1 MIPLMLDLT
10 GRRVLI
16 FGGGDVGA
24 RKATYFEHEAEVT
37 VISRSFS
44 PDLDGLAVRRQEADL
59 LELSD
64 EALRG
69 FLSGAF
75 LAVAATPDSGLND
88 RIGRLCAEAGVLF
101 NNAAGEPGDVIIPS
115 VVRGSRYLV
124 AISTRG
130 KSPAVSRYLRTRL
143 EADYADLDKMIEL
156 QEEVRSMLRE
166 TEPAQAQRSRI
177 LWKIL
182 LDDEIRA
189 ALATDYGRARALAIE
204 RYLHA

>member
-16 FGGGDVGA
+16 FGGGGVGA
-24 RKATYFEHEAEVT
+24 RKAAFFEHEAEVT

-44 PDLDGLAVRRQEADL
+44 PELDALAIRRQEADL
-59 LELSD
+59 SVLSD
-64 EALRG
+64 ETFQG
-69 FLSGAF
+69 FLQGAF
-75 LAVAATPDSGLND
+75 LAVAATPDPGLND

-101 NNAAGEPGDVIIPS
+101 NNAAGVPGDVIIPS
-115 VVRGSRYLV
+115 VVRGSRFLV

-143 EADYADLDKMIEL
+143 EAEYADLDKMIEL

-166 TEPAQAQRSRI
+166 TEPVQAERSRI
-177 LWKIL
+177 LWSIL
-182 LDDEIRA
+182 SDDEIRA

>member
-24 RKATYFEHEAEVT
+24 RKAAFFEHEAEVT
-37 VISRSFS
+37 VFSRSFS
-44 PDLDGLAVRRQEADL
+44 PDLDGLAIRRREADL
-59 LELSD
+59 SALSD

-69 FLSGAF
+69 FLRGVF
-75 LAVAATPDSGLND
+75 LAVAATPDPALND

-115 VVRGSRYLV
+115 VVRGSRFLV

-130 KSPAVSRYLRTRL
+130 RSPAVSRYLRTRL

-156 QEEVRSMLRE
+156 QEEIRSMLRE
-166 TEPAQAQRSRI
+166 TEPVQAERSRI
-177 LWKIL
+177 LWNVL
-182 LDDEIRA
+182 RDDEIRA

>member
-1 MIPLMLDLT
+1 MLDLT

-24 RKATYFEHEAEVT
+24 RKAAYFEHEAEVT

-44 PDLDGLAVRRQEADL
+44 PDLDGLVIERREAA
-59 LELSD
+59 LSTLPD

-69 FLSGAF
+69 LLAGAF
-75 LAVAATPDSGLND
+75 LAVAATPDPGLND
-88 RIGRLCAEAGVLF
+88 RIGQLCAGSGVLF
-101 NNAAGEPGDVIIPS
+101 NNAAGVPGDVIGPS
-115 VVRGSRYLV
+115 VVRGSRYLG

-130 KSPAVSRYLRTRL
+130 KSPAVSRYLRMRL
-143 EADYADLDKMIEL
+143 EAEYADLDRMIDL
-156 QEEVRSMLRE
+156 QDEMRSMLKE
-166 TEPAQAQRSRI
+166 AEPVQEERSRT

-182 LDDEIRA
+182 QDDEIWG
-189 ALATDYGRARALAIE
+189 ALASDYDRARAMAIK

>member
-24 RKATYFEHEAEVT
+24 RKAAYFEHEAEVT

-44 PDLDGLAVRRQEADL
+44 PDLDGLAIRRQEADL
-59 LELSD
+59 STLPD

-69 FLSGAF
+69 LLQGAF
-75 LAVAATPDSGLND
+75 LAVAATPDTGLND
-88 RIGRLCAEAGVLF
+88 RIGKVCAGSGVLF

-124 AISTRG
+124 AISTHG
-130 KSPAVSRYLRTRL
+130 KSPAVSRYLRMRL
-143 EADYADLDKMIEL
+143 ETEYADLDRMIDL
-156 QEEVRSMLRE
+156 QDEMRSMLRE
-166 TEPAQAQRSRI
+166 VEPVQAERSRI
-177 LWKIL
+177 LWSIL
-182 LDDEIRA
+182 RDEEVWGT
-189 ALATDYGRARALAIE
+189 LASDYERARAIAIE
-204 RYLHA
+204 RHLHA

>member
-24 RKATYFEHEAEVT
+24 RKAAYFEHEAEVT

-44 PDLDGLAVRRQEADL
+44 PRLDALLVRREEVDL
-59 LELSD
+59 ASLPD
-64 EALRG
+64 EAIGEL
-69 FLSGAF
+69 LDGAF
-75 LAVAATPDSGLND
+75 LAVAATPDPALNN
-88 RIGRLCAEAGVLF
+88 RIGRLCAAAGILF

-115 VVRGSRYLV
+115 LVRGRNYLL

-130 KSPAVSRYLRTRL
+130 KSPAVSRYLRMRL
-143 EADYADLDKMIEL
+143 ESEYANLDRMIDL
-156 QEEVRSMLRE
+156 QEEIRSTLRE
-166 TEPAQAQRSRI
+166 IEPVQAERSRT

-182 LDDEIRA
+182 LDDEIWE
-189 ALATDYGRARALAIE
+189 ALATDYGRARELAIS
-204 RYLHA
+204 RYLHV

>member
-1 MIPLMLDLT
+1 MIPLMLDLA

-24 RKATYFEHEAEVT
+24 RKAAYFEHEAEVT

-44 PDLDGLAVRRQEADL
+44 PGLEGLAIRRQEADL
-59 LELSD
+59 SALSD
-64 EALRG
+64 DELRG
-69 FLSGAF
+69 LLAGAF
-75 LAVAATPDSGLND
+75 LAVAATPDPGLND
-88 RIGRLCAEAGVLF
+88 RIGRLCTGAGILF

-130 KSPAVSRYLRTRL
+130 KSPAVSRFLRMRL
-143 EADYADLDKMIEL
+143 EAEYADLDRMIDL
-156 QEEVRSMLRE
+156 QDEIRSMLRE
-166 TEPAQAQRSRI
+166 TEPEQAQRSRI
-177 LWKIL
+177 LWSIL
-182 LDDEIRA
+182 SDDEIRA
-189 ALATDYGRARALAIE
+189 ALASDYARARALAIE

>member
-24 RKATYFEHEAEVT
+24 RKAAYFEHEAEVT

-44 PDLDGLAVRRQEADL
+44 PGLEGLAIRRQEADL
-59 LELSD
+59 SALPD
-64 EALRG
+64 EALRSLLQG
-69 FLSGAF
+69 VF
-75 LAVAATPDSGLND
+75 LAVAATPDPALND
-88 RIGRLCAEAGVLF
+88 RIGRVCAGTGVLF
-101 NNAAGEPGDVIIPS
+101 NNAAGEPGDVIVPS

-130 KSPAVSRYLRTRL
+130 KSPAVSRYLRMRL
-143 EADYADLDKMIEL
+143 EAEYADLDRMIDL
-156 QEEVRSMLRE
+156 QDEIRSMLRE
-166 TEPAQAQRSRI
+166 TEPVQAERSRI
-177 LWKIL
+177 LWSIL
-182 LDDEIRA
+182 SDDEVWE
-189 ALATDYGRARALAIE
+189 ALASDYGRARGLAIE

>member
-10 GRRVLI
+10 ARRVLI

-24 RKATYFEHEAEVT
+24 RKAAFFEHEAEVT

-44 PDLDGLAVRRQEADL
+44 PDLDGLAIRRQETDL
-59 LELSD
+59 SALPD

-101 NNAAGEPGDVIIPS
+101 NNAAGEPGDVTIPS
-115 VVRGSRYLV
+115 VVRGSRFLV

-130 KSPAVSRYLRTRL
+130 KSPAVSRYLRMRL
-143 EADYADLDKMIEL
+143 EADYADLDMMIEL
-156 QEEVRSMLRE
+156 QEEIRPMLRE
-166 TEPAQAQRSRI
+166 TEPVQAERARI
-177 LWKIL
+177 LWEIL

>member
-24 RKATYFEHEAEVT
+24 RKAAYFEHEAEVT

-44 PDLDGLAVRRQEADL
+44 PALDGLAIRRQEADL
-59 LELSD
+59 STLPD

-69 FLSGAF
+69 LLQGAF
-75 LAVAATPDSGLND
+75 LAVAATPDTGLND
-88 RIGRLCAEAGVLF
+88 RIGRVCAGSGVLF

-124 AISTRG
+124 AISTHG
-130 KSPAVSRYLRTRL
+130 KSPAVSRYLRMRL
-143 EADYADLDKMIEL
+143 ETEYADLDRMIDL
-156 QEEVRSMLRE
+156 QDEMRSMLRE
-166 TEPAQAQRSRI
+166 VEPVQAERSRI
-177 LWKIL
+177 LWSIL
-182 LDDEIRA
+182 RDEEVWG
-189 ALATDYGRARALAIE
+189 ALASDYERARAMAIE
-204 RYLHA
+204 RHLHA

>member
-1 MIPLMLDLT
+1 MLDLM

-24 RKATYFEHEAEVT
+24 RKAAYFEHEAEVT

-44 PDLDGLAVRRQEADL
+44 PDLEGLAVERQEADL
-59 LELSD
+59 SALAD
-64 EALRG
+64 EALQA
-69 FLSGAF
+69 LLAGAF
-75 LAVAATPDSGLND
+75 LAVAATPDPALND
-88 RIGRLCAEAGVLF
+88 RIGRLCAGAGILF
-101 NNAAGEPGDVIIPS
+101 NNAAGEAGDVIIPS

-130 KSPAVSRYLRTRL
+130 KSPAVSRYLRMRL
-143 EADYADLDKMIEL
+143 ETEYADLDRMIEL
-156 QEEVRSMLRE
+156 QEEMRSVLKE
-166 TEPAQAQRSRI
+166 IEPVQEERSKA

-182 LDDEIRA
+182 SDDEIRE
-189 ALATDYGRARALAIE
+189 ALAADYDRARAMAIE

>member
-1 MIPLMLDLT
+1 MLDLA

-24 RKATYFEHEAEVT
+24 RKAAYFEHEAEVT

-44 PDLDGLAVRRQEADL
+44 PDLEGLAIRRQEADL
-59 LELSD
+59 SALPD
-64 EALRG
+64 EALRD
-69 FLSGAF
+69 LLQDAF
-75 LAVAATPDSGLND
+75 LAVGATPDPALND
-88 RIGRLCAEAGVLF
+88 RIGRLCAGAGILF
-101 NNAAGEPGDVIIPS
+101 NNAAGVPGDVIVPS

-130 KSPAVSRYLRTRL
+130 KSPAVSRYLRMRL
-143 EADYADLDKMIEL
+143 EAEYADLDRMIDL
-156 QEEVRSMLRE
+156 QDEMRSMLRE
-166 TEPAQAQRSRI
+166 IEPVQAERSRI
-177 LWKIL
+177 LWSIL
-182 LDDEIRA
+182 SDDEVWE

>member
-1 MIPLMLDLT
+1 MIPLMLDLM

-24 RKATYFEHEAEVT
+24 RKAAYFEHEAEVT

-44 PDLDGLAVRRQEADL
+44 PDLEGLAVERQEADL
-59 LELSD
+59 SALAD
-64 EALRG
+64 EALQA
-69 FLSGAF
+69 LLAGAF
-75 LAVAATPDSGLND
+75 LAVAATPDPALND
-88 RIGRLCAEAGVLF
+88 RIGRLCAGAGILF
-101 NNAAGEPGDVIIPS
+101 NNAAGEAGDVIIPS

-130 KSPAVSRYLRTRL
+130 KSPAVSRYLRMRL
-143 EADYADLDKMIEL
+143 ETEYADLDRMIEL
-156 QEEVRSMLRE
+156 QEEMRSVLKE
-166 TEPAQAQRSRI
+166 IEPVQEERSKA

-182 LDDEIRA
+182 SDDEIRE
-189 ALATDYGRARALAIE
+189 ALAADYDRARAMAIE

>member
-24 RKATYFEHEAEVT
+24 RKAAYFSHEAEVT

-44 PDLDGLAVRRQEADL
+44 PDLDGLAIRRREADL
-59 LELSD
+59 SALSD
-64 EALRG
+64 DALRG
-69 FLSGAF
+69 LLSGAF
-75 LAVAATPDSGLND
+75 LAVAATPDPDLND
-88 RIGRLCAEAGVLF
+88 RIGRLCAGAAVLF
-101 NNAAGEPGDVIIPS
+101 DNAAGKPGDVIVPS

-130 KSPAVSRYLRTRL
+130 KSPAVSRYLRMRL
-143 EADYADLDKMIEL
+143 EAEYASLDAMIDLQD
-156 QEEVRSMLRE
+156 EVRSMLKE
-166 TEPAQAQRSRI
+166 AEPVQAKRSRI
-177 LWKIL
+177 LWSIL
-182 LDDEIRA
+182 EDGEVWK
-189 ALATDYGRARALAIE
+189 ALAADYGRGRAMAIE